1 MVAWFRDSRAGPIIV
16 IVAALVV
23 VWYLAS
29 VWLNAQLQVDRY
41 NRAGLA
47 DVPVHQF
54 VLDTWAQDKPK
65 LPAPHQILGE
75 LWNTVFGYAP
85 TDRRSLVYHAAI
97 TLTATLYGFVIGTLL
112 GIVLAVAIVFNH
124 ATNRSLMPWLIASQA
139 VPILAIAPMIVVIGF
154 NVLSG
159 TLNLPPDV
167 ARLASKAVISTY
179 LAFFPV
185 TVGMVKG
192 LRSAESI
199 QLDLMRTYNA
209 SGWQTFAK
217 LRWPS
222 AMPYLFTSMK
232 VGIAAAV
239 IGTIVGELPT
249 GAAGGIGARL
259 LAGSQF
265 GQTLQ
270 IWAALFA
277 ASILSALL
285 VFAVGLAERLVNAR
299 MGARA

>member
-1 MVAWFRDSRAGPIIV
+1 MTWLRQSSVGPVLIV
-16 IVAALVV
+16 IGCLVV
-23 VWYLAS
+23 VWYLAA
-29 VWLNAQLQVDRY
+29 VWLNVPAQY
-41 NRAGLA
+41 GFYSRAGVTQWTTPQLFADALA
-47 DVPVHQF
+47 QS
-54 VLDTWAQDKPK
+54 KPK
-65 LPAPHQILGE
+65 LPAPHQIVAQIWFETTGFA
-75 LWNTVFGYAP
+75 V
-85 TDRRSLVYHAAI
+85 TDRKNLIYHVWI
-97 TLTATLYGFVIGTLL
+97 TLSATLYGFVIGTAL
-112 GIVLAVAIVFNH
+112 GILFAVMIVHNQ
-124 ATNRSLMPWLIASQA
+124 ASNRSLMPWLIASQA

-159 TLNLPPDV
+159 TLDLPPDV
-167 ARLASKAVISTY
+167 ARLASKAIISAY

-185 TVGMVKG
+185 TVVMVKG
-192 LRSAESI
+192 LRSPDSI
-199 QLDLMRTYNA
+199 NFDLMRTYNA
-209 SGWQTFAK
+209 SASQTFWK

-249 GAAGGIGARL
+249 GATGGVGSRL

-277 ASILSALL
+277 ASVLSALL
-285 VFAVGLAERLVNAR
+285 VMAVGLLERAVNTR
-299 MGARA
+299 MGVRPA

>member
-1 MVAWFRDSRAGPIIV
+1 MGWLRQSSVGPVLIVVAGLI
-16 IVAALVV
+16 V
-23 VWYLAS
+23 VWYLAA
-29 VWLNAQLQVDRY
+29 VWLNVAAQFGIYSRGGVTEWTTQQIILDS
-41 NRAGLA
+41 LA
-47 DVPVHQF
+47 QE
-54 VLDTWAQDKPK
+54 KPK
-65 LPAPHQILGE
+65 LPAPHQIVAQIWFE
-75 LWNTVFGYAP
+75 TTTFAV
-85 TDRRSLVYHAAI
+85 TDRKNLIYHVWI
-97 TLTATLYGFVIGTLL
+97 TLSATMYGFVIGTAL
-112 GIVLAVAIVFNH
+112 GILFAVMIVHNA

-159 TLNLPPDV
+159 TFDLRPDV
-167 ARLASKAVISTY
+167 ARLASKAIISAY

-192 LRSAESI
+192 FRSPEPI

-209 SGWQTFAK
+209 STAQTFWK

-249 GAAGGIGARL
+249 GATGGIGSRL

-270 IWAALFA
+270 IWAALLA
-277 ASILSALL
+277 ASALSALL
-285 VFAVGLAERLVNAR
+285 VVAIGLIERAVNAR
-299 MGARA
+299 MGTRAA